1 MKNKQIKLAS
11 ILLVLSSLTVQAEF
25 ASKDTSLFDKPSR
38 KATSLGDIGMGK
50 EVVINNK
57 KGLWLEITVDG
68 LTGWVRKL
76 HISKVQKDTNK
87 KGGSL
92 SAAASMGS
100 GRSGSGNVVSS
111 TGVRG
116 LDADALSNA
125 EFDKVEFKKY
135 LKLAVSAKKAKK
147 FAKKAKLK
155 KVKV

>member
-1 MKNKQIKLAS
+1 MKNKTMKLAAV
-11 ILLVLSSLTVQAEF
+11 LLALFSLSAHAEF
-25 ASKDTSLFDKPSR
+25 AGKDMEILDKPSR
-38 KATSLGDIGMGK
+38 KAKSVGSISMGT

-57 KGLWLEITVDG
+57 KGLWLEVTADG

-76 HISKVQKDTNK
+76 HISKVKKEANK
-87 KGGSL
+87 EGGSL

-111 TGVRG
+111 SGVRG
-116 LDADALSNA
+116 LDADALASA
-125 EFDKVEFKKY
+125 EFNQEEFDKY
-135 LKLAVSAKKAKK
+135 LKLAVSKKTAKK